1 MLVPGEEAN
10 IKITHRMD
18 IPRSTENRTGMGYD
32 VHAFSEDGDRTLY
45 LGGIEFAGHRGL
57 EGHSDADALLHAI
70 VDALLGAAGLGDIG
84 VHFPPA
90 DPQWKSVRSTHF
102 LRHTGRLIKGDRWR
116 ILNID
121 ATVIAESPKIMS
133 RAEDIRRAISEELL
147 IPMERINIK
156 ATTNERLG
164 FIGRG
169 EGIAAFAIATLAAA
183 QGGD

>member
-1 MLVPGEEAN
+1 MLTTEDRGDVTLVRIEHGRVGA
-10 IKITHRMD
+10 MD
-18 IPRSTENRTGMGYD
+18 AE
-32 VHAFSEDGDRTLY
+32 L
-45 LGGIEFAGHRGL
+45 L
-57 EGHSDADALLHAI
+57 DALT
-70 VDALLGAAGLGDIG
+70 DAVLSAAGLGDIG